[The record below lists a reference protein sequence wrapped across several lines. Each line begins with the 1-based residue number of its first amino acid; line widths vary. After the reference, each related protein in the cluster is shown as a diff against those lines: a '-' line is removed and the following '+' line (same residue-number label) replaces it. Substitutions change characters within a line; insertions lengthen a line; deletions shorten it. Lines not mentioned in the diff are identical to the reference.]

1 MNADS
6 RQAHLAHAALAQDG
20 QAWAALAQFDGPL
33 PLFWE
38 RYLQAIGQVLQARR
52 VLLLASGVGLPWKAL
67 AQWPA
72 DAPQAAGDASDVLQT
87 LAALPE
93 WQAQLEPLAGGG
105 QLLAMRL
112 PQAPAPAGQVLALV
126 ALHGSAFAAAPQ
138 ALLQWAEQAAAV
150 PAQYARRASAAPTE
164 GQPRPAGTAPARQDL
179 AGPLDGAGDAALADE
194 PHAQRLYQILR
205 LSIELSRQP
214 RFLQRAFELCNALA
228 VRFDADRVSLG
239 WMHPP
244 YVRLTAI
251 SHVEKFDRLSAV
263 SRALEGAMEE
273 AADQGQALVYPAE
286 PGARQ
291 VQRAHESYALM
302 QGVAALASVPLS
314 DGEQVVGVIS
324 LEKMQGRWSAD
335 ELWELGLIAQ
345 ATALPLAQLRQAD
358 RWWGARLWAALKGR
372 PGAAPRHSAW
382 KLAGAVGLIGFVSLF
397 FVPWDYRVDARLTLR
412 SKDLL
417 FVPAPF
423 DGYLRQVYVDMG
435 DKVKAGQV
443 LMQLDTRELVLEESM
458 AQADVLRYSRE
469 AEKAQALRQLAEMQI
484 TLARRDQS
492 AARLALIRQQLANAK
507 VTAPQDGVVVEGE
520 LKKNLGA
527 PLRKGDLLL
536 KLAQTEDSYLE
547 LEIDQA
553 DVHEV
558 QVGSRGQF
566 ALVGRPEQRY
576 AIEIDRI
583 DPASTLREGKNV
595 YLARG
600 RLQEGLAPWWRPG
613 MGGTAR
619 IDAGQRP
626 LIWVMTHRTVRFLR
640 EFFWL

>member
-1 MNADS
+1 MNAES
-6 RQAHLAHAALAQDG
+6 RQAHNEHSAVLQRRR
-20 QAWAALAQFDGPL
+20 WAELSEFDGPV
-33 PLFWE
+33 PVFWE
-38 RYLQAIGQVLQARR
+38 HYLQAIGQGLQARG
-52 VLLLASGVGLPWKAL
+52 VLLLSAALGQPWKAL

-72 DAPQAAGDASDVLQT
+72 QAHLWSGDPAELLQMLSGLVDEQPRLEHLPQ
-87 LAALPE
+87 
-93 WQAQLEPLAGGG
+93 GG

-112 PQAPAPAGQVLALV
+112 PQPAAAQVLAVV
-126 ALHGSAFAAAPQ
+126 ALHDGVFAMEGLLAWAREAAQ
-138 ALLQWAEQAAAV
+138 V
-150 PAQYARRASAAPTE
+150 PALWARHASARASAAAA
-164 GQPRPAGTAPARQDL
+164 PRSAAGSTPADAPVGVL
-179 AGPLDGAGDAALADE
+179 AE
-194 PHAQRLYQILR
+194 QPHAQRLYQVLR

-239 WMHPP
+239 WMRAP

-251 SHVEKFDRLSAV
+251 SHVEKFDRLSAI

-286 PGARQ
+286 PGVRQ

-302 QGVAALASVPLS
+302 QGVAAVASVPLI
-314 DGEQVVGVIS
+314 DGDRVVGVIS

-345 ATALPLAQLRQAD
+345 TCALPLSQLHESD
-358 RWWGARLWAALKGR
+358 RWFGARWWSALKGR
-372 PGAAPRHSAW
+372 RGAPPRHSGL
-382 KLAGAVGLIGFVSLF
+382 KLAGVLGLVGLVSLF
-397 FVPWDYRVDARLTLR
+397 FIPWDYRIDARLTLR
-412 SKDLL
+412 SKDLV

-423 DGYLRQVYVDMG
+423 DGYLRQVHVDMG

-484 TLARRDQS
+484 TMARRDQS
-492 AARLALIRQQLANAK
+492 ASRLALIRHQLANAK

-600 RLQEGLAPWWRPG
+600 RLQEGIAPWWRPG

-619 IDAGQRP
+619 IEAGERP

>member
-1 MNADS
+1 MNAES
-6 RQAHLAHAALAQDG
+6 RQAHSEHSAALERQR
-20 QAWAALAQFDGPL
+20 WLALSEFDGPVAV
-33 PLFWE
+33 FWE
-38 RYLQAIGQVLQARR
+38 QYLQAIGQDLQARG
-52 VLLLASGVGLPWKAL
+52 VLLLSAAVGQPWKAL

-72 DAPQAAGDASDVLQT
+72 QADLWSADPADLLQ
-87 LAALPE
+87 L
-93 WQAQLEPLAGGG
+93 LAGVLDEQPRLERLPQGG
-105 QLLAMRL
+105 QMLAMRL
-112 PQAPAPAGQVLALV
+112 PQPATAQVLAVV
-126 ALHGSAFAAAPQ
+126 ALHAGEFAIDG
-138 ALLQWAEQAAAV
+138 LLAWARQAAQV
-150 PAQYARRASAAPTE
+150 PAQWARHASARASAGAARSAASSTLANA
-164 GQPRPAGTAPARQDL
+164 QADTQADTQAGVL
-179 AGPLDGAGDAALADE
+179 AE
-194 PHAQRLYQILR
+194 QPHAQRLYQVLR

-239 WMHPP
+239 WMRPP

-273 AADQGQALVYPAE
+273 AADQGQPLVYPTE
-286 PGARQ
+286 PGVRQ

-302 QGVAALASVPLS
+302 QGVAALASVPLT
-314 DGEQVVGVIS
+314 DGDQVVGVLT

-345 ATALPLAQLRQAD
+345 TTALPLAQLHDAD
-358 RWWGARLWAALKGR
+358 RWWGARWWGALKGR
-372 PGAAPRHSAW
+372 RGAPPRHSAW
-382 KLAGAVGLIGFVSLF
+382 KLAGALGLIAFVSLF
-397 FVPWDYRVDARLTLR
+397 FVPWDYRIDARLTLR

-423 DGYLRQVYVDMG
+423 DGYLRQVHVDMG

-458 AQADVLRYSRE
+458 AQADMLRYSRE

-507 VTAPQDGVVVEGE
+507 VTAPQAGVVVEGE

-536 KLAQTEDSYLE
+536 KLAQTDDSYLE

-558 QVGSRGQF
+558 KVGSRGEF
-566 ALVGRPEQRY
+566 ALVGRPEQRF

-583 DPASTLREGKNV
+583 DPASNLREGKNI
-595 YLARG
+595 YLARA
-600 RLQEGLAPWWRPG
+600 RLQEGIAPWWRPG

-619 IDAGQRP
+619 IEAGERP

>member
-1 MNADS
+1 MNAES
-6 RQAHLAHAALAQDG
+6 RQAHNEHSAVLQRRR
-20 QAWAALAQFDGPL
+20 WAELSEFDGPV
-33 PLFWE
+33 PVFWE
-38 RYLQAIGQVLQARR
+38 HYLQAIGQDLQARG
-52 VLLLASGVGLPWKAL
+52 VLLLSAALGQPWKAL

-72 DAPQAAGDASDVLQT
+72 QAHLWSGDPAELLQMLSGLVDEQPRLEHLPQ
-87 LAALPE
+87 
-93 WQAQLEPLAGGG
+93 GG

-112 PQAPAPAGQVLALV
+112 PQPAAAQVLAVV
-126 ALHGSAFAAAPQ
+126 ALHDGVFAMEGLLAWAREAAQ
-138 ALLQWAEQAAAV
+138 V
-150 PAQYARRASAAPTE
+150 PALWARHASARASAAAA
-164 GQPRPAGTAPARQDL
+164 PRSAAGSTPADAPVGVL
-179 AGPLDGAGDAALADE
+179 AE
-194 PHAQRLYQILR
+194 QPHAQRLYQVLR

-239 WMHPP
+239 WMRAP

-251 SHVEKFDRLSAV
+251 SHVEKFDRLSAI

-286 PGARQ
+286 PGVRQ

-302 QGVAALASVPLS
+302 QGVAAVASVPLI
-314 DGEQVVGVIS
+314 DGDRVVGVIS

-345 ATALPLAQLRQAD
+345 TCALPLSQLHESD
-358 RWWGARLWAALKGR
+358 RWFGARWWSALKGR
-372 PGAAPRHSAW
+372 RGAPPRHSGL
-382 KLAGAVGLIGFVSLF
+382 KLAGVLGLAGLVSLF
-397 FVPWDYRVDARLTLR
+397 FVPWDYRIDARLTLR
-412 SKDLL
+412 SKDLV

-423 DGYLRQVYVDMG
+423 DGYLRQVHVDMG

-484 TLARRDQS
+484 TMARRDQS
-492 AARLALIRQQLANAK
+492 ASRLALIRHQLANAK

-566 ALVGRPEQRY
+566 ALVGRPEQRF

-600 RLQEGLAPWWRPG
+600 RLQEGIAPWWRPG

-619 IDAGQRP
+619 IEAGERP

>member
-1 MNADS
+1 MNAES
-6 RQAHLAHAALAQDG
+6 RQAHHQHSAAMQRRR
-20 QAWAALAQFDGPL
+20 WAELSEFDGPV
-33 PLFWE
+33 PVFWE
-38 RYLQAIGQVLQARR
+38 HYLQALGQDLQARG
-52 VLLLASGVGLPWKAL
+52 VLLLSAGVGQPWKAL

-72 DAPQAAGDASDVLQT
+72 
-87 LAALPE
+87 
-93 WQAQLEPLAGGG
+93 QAQLWGGDPAELLQMLSGLVDEQPRLEHLPQGG

-112 PQAPAPAGQVLALV
+112 PQPATAQVLAVV
-126 ALHGSAFAAAPQ
+126 ALHDGVFAMED
-138 ALLQWAEQAAAV
+138 LLAWARQAAQV
-150 PAQYARRASAAPTE
+150 PAQWARHASARASPGAARSAASST
-164 GQPRPAGTAPARQDL
+164 PADIQADTRAGVL
-179 AGPLDGAGDAALADE
+179 AE
-194 PHAQRLYQILR
+194 QPHAQRLYQVLR

-273 AADQGQALVYPAE
+273 AADQGQPLVYPTE
-286 PGARQ
+286 PGVRQ

-302 QGVAALASVPLS
+302 QGVAALASVPLT
-314 DGEQVVGVIS
+314 DGDQVVGVIT

-345 ATALPLAQLRQAD
+345 TTALPLAQLHDAD
-358 RWWGARLWAALKGR
+358 RWWGARWWGALKGR
-372 PGAAPRHSAW
+372 RGAPPRHSAW
-382 KLAGAVGLIGFVSLF
+382 KLAGALGLIAFVALF
-397 FVPWDYRVDARLTLR
+397 FVPWDYRIDARLTLR

-423 DGYLRQVYVDMG
+423 DGYLRQVHVDMG

-458 AQADVLRYSRE
+458 AQADMLRYSRE

-484 TLARRDQS
+484 TMARRDQS
-492 AARLALIRQQLANAK
+492 ASRLALIRHQLANAK

-536 KLAQTEDSYLE
+536 KLAQTDDSYLE

-558 QVGSRGQF
+558 KVGSRGEF
-566 ALVGRPEQRY
+566 ALVGRPEQRFV
-576 AIEIDRI
+576 IEIDRI
-583 DPASTLREGKNV
+583 DPASNLREGKNI

-600 RLQEGLAPWWRPG
+600 RLQEGIAPWWRPG

-619 IDAGQRP
+619 IDAGERP